1 MAQENIIKMQ
11 SSSSIQI
18 KNNDSKDLFYT
29 INLFYKKL
37 GLK

>member
-1 MAQENIIKMQ
+1 MTKDNIIKMQ

-29 INLFYKKL
+29 INIFYKKL